1 MDAYDFKKITGISL
15 DKNIELFDQLIFDN
29 LFSFYAATIT
39 NSYDCEVSC
48 KLIFDNLF
56 LLFATIF
63 MVFTAVAAANG
74 LHKWALTKTK
84 VIAIL
89 YAVSMSRKHVC
100 LDHII
105 CIAVVPRFR
114 KLDLHSEIMFAA
126 NLVLKGCKH
135 SQAAKRINY

>member
-15 DKNIELFDQLIFDN
+15 DKNIELFNQLIFDN
-29 LFSFYAATIT
+29 LFSFYAVTVT
-39 NSYDCEVSC
+39 NSCDCEVSC

-56 LLFATIF
+56 LFFTTIF

-84 VIAIL
+84 VTTIL
-89 YAVSMSRKHVC
+89 YVVSMSRKHVR
-100 LDHII
+100 LDHIT

-114 KLDLHSEIMFAA
+114 KLDLYLTILTKTLTCTFKEFLC
-126 NLVLKGCKH
+126 LV
-135 SQAAKRINY
+135 